1 MSVVNGHDRPGSQ
14 AALRSSNR
22 LRVLQLLT
30 EHGEVAQAGLARGTG
45 LAAAT
50 VSNIVRELL
59 AGGLVQVS
67 EVGRRKVVRLTRATG
82 LLLGV
87 DYGHRHLTVAIADR
101 AHEILA
107 ERRVE
112 LEPNLPA
119 VDGMY
124 QAEKLFRELLDELGE
139 QPTAIVGAGMG
150 LPAPIDLRTG
160 KVGAP
165 SIMPGWVGVDA
176 VRLASERL
184 GMAVVVDNDANLG
197 AVAELYWGAARG
209 LSDIAYVKL
218 SEGVGAGLV
227 LGGQVVRGRDGTA
240 GEIGHIT
247 TDEFGQVCRCG
258 NRGCVETVVAARRV
272 VELLE
277 PMLGQQLTIADVV
290 RTAREGNN
298 SCVRVLA
305 DTGRQAG
312 IAIANLCN
320 VFNPELILIGGE
332 LAVAGEFLLAPMRE
346 MVRRCG
352 IPSATAD
359 LPIVLAELGPRAPVM
374 GAVAVA
380 LRASA
385 ASLADASFIA

>member
-1 MSVVNGHDRPGSQ
+1 MSVVDGHDRPGSQ

-22 LRVLQLLT
+22 MRVLQLLT
-30 EHGEVAQAGLARGTG
+30 EHGEITQAGLARGTG

-59 AGGLVQVS
+59 TGGLVQVS

-82 LLLGV
+82 LVLGI
-87 DYGHRHLTVAIADR
+87 DYGHRHLTVVIADR

-119 VDGMY
+119 VEGMY
-124 QAEKLFRELLDELGE
+124 LAEKLFRELLDELGE
-139 QPTAIVGAGMG
+139 QPAAIVGAGMG

-176 VRLASERL
+176 VGLASERL
-184 GMAVVVDNDANLG
+184 GMPVVVDNDANLG

-277 PMLGQQLTIADVV
+277 PMLGQQLTIAEVV
-290 RTAREGNN
+290 RSARDGNN

-312 IAIANLCN
+312 IAVANLCN

-359 LPIVLAELGPRAPVM
+359 LPIILAGLGARAPVM

-385 ASLADASFIA
+385 VELA

>member
-1 MSVVNGHDRPGSQ
+1 MSVVEGHDRPGSQ

-30 EHGEVAQAGLARGTG
+30 EHGEITQAGLARGTG

-87 DYGHRHLTVAIADR
+87 DYGHRHLTVVIADR

-107 ERRVE
+107 ERRVG
-112 LEPNLPA
+112 LPPNLPA

-124 QAEKLFRELLDELGE
+124 HAEKLFRELLDELGE
-139 QPTAIVGAGMG
+139 QPAAIVGAGMG

-165 SIMPGWVGVDA
+165 SIMPGWFGVDA

-184 GMAVVVDNDANLG
+184 GIPVVVDNDANLG
-197 AVAELYWGAARG
+197 ALAELYWGAGRG
-209 LSDIAYVKL
+209 LSDLAYVKL

-277 PMLGQQLTIADVV
+277 PMLGQELTIADVV
-290 RTAREGNN
+290 RRARDGNN
-298 SCVRVLA
+298 SCIRVLA

-359 LPIVLAELGPRAPVM
+359 LPIVLAGLGHRAPVM

-380 LRASA
+380 LRASTA
-385 ASLADASFIA
+385 ELT

>member
-1 MSVVNGHDRPGSQ
+1 MSVVEGHDRPGSQ

-30 EHGEVAQAGLARGTG
+30 EHGEITQAGLARGTG

-59 AGGLVQVS
+59 AGGLVHVS

-87 DYGHRHLTVAIADR
+87 DYGHRHLTMVIADR

-107 ERRVE
+107 ERWVE
-112 LEPNLPA
+112 LQPNLPA
-119 VDGMY
+119 VDGMHL
-124 QAEKLFRELLDELGE
+124 AEKLFRELLDELGE
-139 QPTAIVGAGMG
+139 QQAAIVGAGMG
-150 LPAPIDLRTG
+150 LPAPVDLRTG

-184 GMAVVVDNDANLG
+184 GLPVVVDNDANLG

-272 VELLE
+272 IELLE
-277 PMLGQQLTIADVV
+277 PMLGQELTIADVV

-312 IAIANLCN
+312 IAVANLCN

-359 LPIVLAELGPRAPVM
+359 LPIVLAELGPRASVM

-385 ASLADASFIA
+385 VELA

>member
-1 MSVVNGHDRPGSQ
+1 MSVVDGHDRPGSQ

-30 EHGEVAQAGLARGTG
+30 EHGEITQAGLARGTG

-87 DYGHRHLTVAIADR
+87 DYGHRHLTVVVADR

-119 VDGMY
+119 TEGVY
-124 QAEKLFRELLDELGE
+124 QAEKLFGELLDEIGE
-139 QPTAIVGAGMG
+139 QAAAIVGAGMG

-184 GMAVVVDNDANLG
+184 GMPVVVDNDANLG

-290 RTAREGNN
+290 RSARDGNN

-359 LPIVLAELGPRAPVM
+359 LPIILAELGPRAPVM
-374 GAVAVA
+374 GAVALA
-380 LRASA
+380 LRASSPA
-385 ASLADASFIA
+385 ELA

>member
-1 MSVVNGHDRPGSQ
+1 M
-14 AALRSSNR
+14 
-22 LRVLQLLT
+22 
-30 EHGEVAQAGLARGTG
+30 
-45 LAAAT
+45 
-50 VSNIVRELL
+50 
-59 AGGLVQVS
+59 
-67 EVGRRKVVRLTRATG
+67 
-82 LLLGV
+82 
-87 DYGHRHLTVAIADR
+87 HL
-101 AHEILA
+101 
-107 ERRVE
+107 
-112 LEPNLPA
+112 
-119 VDGMY
+119 
-124 QAEKLFRELLDELGE
+124 AEKLFHELLDEIGE
-139 QPTAIVGAGMG
+139 QPAAIVGAGMG

-184 GMAVVVDNDANLG
+184 DIPVVVDNDANLG

-277 PMLGQQLTIADVV
+277 PMLGQELTIADVV
-290 RTAREGNN
+290 RRAREGNN

-352 IPSATAD
+352 IPSATTD
-359 LPIVLAELGPRAPVM
+359 LPIILAELGPRASVM

-380 LRASA
+380 LST
-385 ASLADASFIA
+385 ASLG

>member
-1 MSVVNGHDRPGSQ
+1 MSVVDGHDRPGSQ

-22 LRVLQLLT
+22 MRVLQLLT
-30 EHGEVAQAGLARGTG
+30 EHGEITQAGLARGTG

-82 LLLGV
+82 LLLGI
-87 DYGHRHLTVAIADR
+87 DYGHRHLTVVIADR

-119 VDGMY
+119 VEGMY
-124 QAEKLFRELLDELGE
+124 LAEKLFRELLDELGE
-139 QPTAIVGAGMG
+139 QPAAIVGAGMG

-176 VRLASERL
+176 VGLASERL
-184 GMAVVVDNDANLG
+184 GMPVVVDNDANLG

-277 PMLGQQLTIADVV
+277 PMLGQQLTIAEVV
-290 RTAREGNN
+290 RRARDGNN

-312 IAIANLCN
+312 IAVANLCN

-332 LAVAGEFLLAPMRE
+332 LAAAGEFLLAPMRE

-352 IPSATAD
+352 IPSATAN
-359 LPIVLAELGPRAPVM
+359 LPIILAGLGARAPVM

-385 ASLADASFIA
+385 VELA

>member
-1 MSVVNGHDRPGSQ
+1 MSVVSGHDRPGSQ

-30 EHGEVAQAGLARGTG
+30 EHGEITQAELARGSG

-82 LLLGV
+82 LLLGI
-87 DYGHRHLTVAIADR
+87 DYGHRHLTVVIADR
-101 AHEILA
+101 AHELLA
-107 ERRVE
+107 VRR
-112 LEPNLPA
+112 LALQPNLPA
-119 VDGMY
+119 ADGMDL
-124 QAEKLFRELLDELGE
+124 AEKLFRELLDEIGE
-139 QPTAIVGAGMG
+139 PPEAIVGAGMG

-176 VRLASERL
+176 VGLASERL
-184 GMAVVVDNDANLG
+184 GMPVVVDNDANLG
-197 AVAELYWGAARG
+197 AVAELYWGAGRG

-258 NRGCVETVVAARRV
+258 NRGCVETVVAARHV

-277 PMLGQQLTIADVV
+277 PMLGQELTIAEIV
-290 RTAREGNN
+290 RRARDGNN

-320 VFNPELILIGGE
+320 VFNPELVLIGGE

-374 GAVAVA
+374 GAIAIA
-380 LRASA
+380 LHASA
-385 ASLADASFIA
+385 AKLT

>member
-1 MSVVNGHDRPGSQ
+1 MSVVDGHDRPGSQ

-22 LRVLQLLT
+22 MRVLQLLT
-30 EHGEVAQAGLARGTG
+30 EHGEITQAGLARGTG

-59 AGGLVQVS
+59 AGGIVQVS
-67 EVGRRKVVRLTRATG
+67 EMGRRKVVRLTRATG

-87 DYGHRHLTVAIADR
+87 DYGHRHLTVVIADR

-119 VDGMY
+119 VEGMY
-124 QAEKLFRELLDELGE
+124 LAEKLFRELLDELGE
-139 QPTAIVGAGMG
+139 QPAAIVGAGMG

-184 GMAVVVDNDANLG
+184 DIPVVVDNDANLG

-277 PMLGQQLTIADVV
+277 PMLGQELTIAEVV
-290 RTAREGNN
+290 RRARDGNN

-312 IAIANLCN
+312 IAVANLCN

-359 LPIVLAELGPRAPVM
+359 LPIVLAGLGARAPVM

-385 ASLADASFIA
+385 VELA

>member
-1 MSVVNGHDRPGSQ
+1 MTVLEGRDRPGSQ
-14 AALRSSNR
+14 AALRHTNR
-22 LRVLQLLT
+22 QRVLHLLT
-30 EHGEVAQAGLARGTG
+30 EHGEVTQADLARGTG
-45 LAAAT
+45 LSAAT
-50 VSNIVRELL
+50 VSNIVRELR
-59 AGGLVQVS
+59 AGELVQVS

-82 LLLGV
+82 LVLGV
-87 DYGHRHLTVAIADR
+87 DCGHRHLTVVLADR

-107 ERRVE
+107 ERRIE

-119 VDGMY
+119 EQGMD
-124 QAEKLFRELLDELGE
+124 AAVRLFDEALDEIGE
-139 QPTAIVGAGMG
+139 GRDAVVGAAMG

-160 KVGAP
+160 RVGSP
-165 SIMPGWVGVDA
+165 SIMPGWVGEDA
-176 VRLASERL
+176 VALASRRL
-184 GMAVVVDNDANLG
+184 DMPVAVDNDANMG
-197 AVAELYWGAARG
+197 AVAELLWGAAQG
-209 LSDIAYVKL
+209 MADIAYVKL

-247 TDEFGQVCRCG
+247 TDEFGAVCRCG

-277 PMLGQQLTIADVV
+277 PTLGHPLTIAEVV
-290 RTAREGNN
+290 RMAREGNN

-312 IAIANLCN
+312 IAVANLCN
-320 VFNPELILIGGE
+320 VFNPEIVLIGGE

-352 IPSATAD
+352 IPSATAE
-359 LPIVLAELGPRAPVM
+359 LPIVLARLGARAPVM

-380 LRASA
+380 LRA
-385 ASLADASFIA
+385 ASVPANGL

>member
-1 MSVVNGHDRPGSQ
+1 MSVVDGHDRPGSQ

-22 LRVLQLLT
+22 MRVLQLLT
-30 EHGEVAQAGLARGTG
+30 EHGEITQAGLARGTG

-59 AGGLVQVS
+59 TGGLVQVS

-82 LLLGV
+82 LVLGV
-87 DYGHRHLTVAIADR
+87 DYGHRHLTVVIADR

-119 VDGMY
+119 VEGMY
-124 QAEKLFRELLDELGE
+124 LAEKLFRELLDELGE
-139 QPTAIVGAGMG
+139 QPAAIVGAGMG

-176 VRLASERL
+176 VGLASERL
-184 GMAVVVDNDANLG
+184 GMPVVVDNDANLG

-277 PMLGQQLTIADVV
+277 PMLGQQLTIAEVV
-290 RTAREGNN
+290 RSARDGNN

-312 IAIANLCN
+312 IAVANMCN

-332 LAVAGEFLLAPMRE
+332 LAAAGEFLLAPMRE

-359 LPIVLAELGPRAPVM
+359 LPIILAGLGARAPVM

-385 ASLADASFIA
+385 VELA

>member
-1 MSVVNGHDRPGSQ
+1 MSVVNGRDRPGSQ

-30 EHGEVAQAGLARGTG
+30 EHGEITQAGLARGTG

-87 DYGHRHLTVAIADR
+87 DYGHRHLTVVIADR
-101 AHEILA
+101 AHEILG
-107 ERRVE
+107 ERRTE
-112 LEPNLPA
+112 LPPNLPA
-119 VDGMY
+119 IDGMY
-124 QAEKLFRELLDELGE
+124 LAEKLFAELLDELGE
-139 QPTAIVGAGMG
+139 QAAAIVGAGMG

-184 GMAVVVDNDANLG
+184 GMPVVVDNDANLG

-277 PMLGQQLTIADVV
+277 PMLGEELTIAGVV
-290 RTAREGNN
+290 RKARDGNN

-359 LPIVLAELGPRAPVM
+359 LPIVLAELGARASVM

-380 LRASA
+380 LRAA
-385 ASLADASFIA
+385 NAEMT

>member
-1 MSVVNGHDRPGSQ
+1 MSIVNGQGRPGSQ
-14 AALRSSNR
+14 SALRSANR

-30 EHGEVAQAGLARGTG
+30 EHGEITQAGLARGSG

-50 VSNIVRELL
+50 VSNIVRELR

-82 LLLGV
+82 LLLGI
-87 DYGHRHLTVAIADR
+87 DYGHRHLTVVIADR
-101 AHEILA
+101 AHEILV

-112 LEPNLPA
+112 LRPNLPA
-119 VDGMY
+119 AEGL
-124 QAEKLFRELLDELGE
+124 QLAEKLFRELLAEIGE
-139 QPTAIVGAGMG
+139 RPAAIVGAGMG

-160 KVGAP
+160 KVGSP

-184 GMAVVVDNDANLG
+184 GMPVVVDNDANLG

-209 LSDIAYVKL
+209 LSDIAFVKL
-218 SEGVGAGLV
+218 SEGVGAGLI

-277 PMLGQQLTIADVV
+277 PMLGQELTIADVV
-290 RTAREGNN
+290 RRAGEGNN
-298 SCVRVLA
+298 SCLRVLA

-359 LPIVLAELGPRAPVM
+359 LPVILAELGPRAPVM

-385 ASLADASFIA
+385 VDL

>member
-1 MSVVNGHDRPGSQ
+1 M
-14 AALRSSNR
+14 
-22 LRVLQLLT
+22 
-30 EHGEVAQAGLARGTG
+30 
-45 LAAAT
+45 
-50 VSNIVRELL
+50 
-59 AGGLVQVS
+59 
-67 EVGRRKVVRLTRATG
+67 
-82 LLLGV
+82 
-87 DYGHRHLTVAIADR
+87 HL
-101 AHEILA
+101 
-107 ERRVE
+107 
-112 LEPNLPA
+112 
-119 VDGMY
+119 
-124 QAEKLFRELLDELGE
+124 AEKLFHELLDEIGE
-139 QPTAIVGAGMG
+139 QPAAIVGAGMG

-184 GMAVVVDNDANLG
+184 DIPVVVDNDANLG

-277 PMLGQQLTIADVV
+277 PMLGQELTIADVV
-290 RTAREGNN
+290 RRAREGNN

-359 LPIVLAELGPRAPVM
+359 LPIILAELGPRASVM

-380 LRASA
+380 LST
-385 ASLADASFIA
+385 ASLG